1 LIQVHFQQDDVE
13 EALATAATSSSWIV
27 HVVRKY
33 HAHHCVRRQLAVALV
48 EPSLRYH
55 DELGHLRSLQLQLVT
70 LGLGLLRLLNQL
82 VSQSMAQL

>member
-1 LIQVHFQQDDVE
+1 MLVQSDDVE
-13 EALATAATSSSWIV
+13 NAPATVATSSSWIV

-55 DELGHLRSLQLQLVT
+55 DELGHLKSLC
-70 LGLGLLRLLNQL
+70 LGMLIMGL
-82 VSQSMAQL
+82 